1 MEEVRNEQA
10 STSTT
15 TSGSPWLISLIAL
28 ILAAGAIAYCYYLY
42 QQYQVVQKELK
53 AMQAPDRTPEMNAQ
67 ELKAYMDSLSLQPF
81 QESTEAAPAKKTVKQ
96 APAPNKNFR
105 KKGGAPDGNRSFSVQ
120 IEGVPYDVYMVKVDN
135 SDIRVYRNNA
145 NGIPLM
151 NISNLKQEV
160 ELQGRQLWFATNGG
174 IFHPNLNPVG
184 LLVVDGKTLSPLN
197 TQEGTGNFFLKPN
210 GVFYVTKSGKAGII
224 QSEDYP
230 RIASEVEY
238 ATQSGPLLVQ
248 YGSMVNNFTPN
259 SQTRFIRSGVGMVN
273 DNTLV
278 FLISKTPV
286 NFYQFAAA
294 FAQHFRCF
302 NALYLDGA
310 ISKMYLPAVQRYE
323 LDGSFGVLI
332 GITN

>member
-1 MEEVRNEQA
+1 MEEARNEQVA
-10 STSTT
+10 NRTSTS
-15 TSGSPWLISLIAL
+15 GNPWLISLIAL
-28 ILAAGAIAYCYYLY
+28 ILAAGAFAYCYYLY
-42 QQYQVVQKELK
+42 QQYQAVQNELK
-53 AMQAPDRTPEMNAQ
+53 AMQATGRTPEMNAQ
-67 ELKAYMDSLSLQPF
+67 ELKAYLDSLSLQPF
-81 QESTEAAPAKKTVKQ
+81 QENRAPTPAPQSIKQPAAAP
-96 APAPNKNFR
+96 KNFR
-105 KKGGAPDGNRSFSVQ
+105 NKGGAPDGNRSFSVE
-120 IEGVPYDVYMVKVDN
+120 IEGIPYDVYLVKVDN

-210 GVFYVTKSGKAGII
+210 GVFYVTNSGKAGII

-230 RIASEVEY
+230 RIASEVAY

-248 YGSMVNNFTPN
+248 YGSMLNNFTPN
-259 SQTRFIRSGVGMVN
+259 SQTRFIRSGVGMIN

-294 FAQHFRCF
+294 FAQHFSCF

-310 ISKMYLPAVQRYE
+310 ISKMYLPTMQRYE